1 MNNLIQT
8 LLSIKS
14 PYNNFIERPEL
25 IQGYTEDEIKQIEQ
39 KYNIPIHGQ
48 FKELLMT
55 MGKCSGGVLHGDEIY
70 IYRATRN
77 EYYFSNNFAQ
87 DIQDIHEDPDCQG
100 FIKKMGNI
108 NFVEKK
114 YFEFAG
120 INEHMIKYF
129 MLLANQDDIV
139 YEWDTNEDT
148 VEEFGTLFDFLK
160 YYRQII
166 GSDITGQNNEVFKR
180 LTTGRLL

>member
-8 LLSIKS
+8 LLSIKN
-14 PYNNFIERPEL
+14 PRNNFIERPEL

-48 FKELLMT
+48 FKELLMA
-55 MGKCSGGVLHGDEIY
+55 MGRCSGGILHGDDIY
-70 IYRATRN
+70 IYRETRD
-77 EYYFSNNFAQ
+77 EYDFSDAMRQ
-87 DIQDIHEDPDCQG
+87 EIHEDLDCQE
-100 FIKKMGNI
+100 FIKNMGNI

-129 MLLANQDDIV
+129 MLLANQDDIIH
-139 YEWDTNEDT
+139 EWDTNEDT
-148 VEEFGTLFDFLK
+148 VREFGTLFDFLK
-160 YYRQII
+160 YYRQITT
-166 GSDITGQNNEVFKR
+166 SKITGKHNNDFKE
-180 LTTGRLL
+180 LTTGHLL

>member
-8 LLSIKS
+8 LLSIKN
-14 PYNNFIERPEL
+14 PRNNFIERPEL

-55 MGKCSGGVLHGDEIY
+55 MGRCSGGVLHGDEIY
-70 IYRATRN
+70 IYRATLNYDDFHN
-77 EYYFSNNFAQ
+77 ELNIE
-87 DIQDIHEDPDCQG
+87 IQNDPDCQE
-100 FIKKMGNI
+100 FIKNMGDI
-108 NFVEKK
+108 DLVEKK
-114 YFEFAG
+114 YFAFAG
-120 INEHMIKYF
+120 INEHMLQYF
-129 MLLANQDDIV
+129 MLLANQDDTI

-148 VEEFGTLFDFLK
+148 VREFGTLFDFLK

-166 GSDITGQNNEVFKR
+166 FSRITGKEHNYFKE

>member
-1 MNNLIQT
+1 MSNLVQA
-8 LLSIKS
+8 LLSIKN
-14 PYNNFIERPEL
+14 PRNNFIERPEL
-25 IQGYTEDEIKQIEQ
+25 IQGYTEDEIKQIEL
-39 KYNIPIHGQ
+39 KYDFPIHGQ

-55 MGKCSGGVLHGDEIY
+55 MGKCSGGILRGDDIY
-70 IYRATRN
+70 IYRETRD
-77 EYYFSNNFAQ
+77 EHDFSDAMRQ
-87 DIQDIHEDPDCQG
+87 EIHEDLDCQE
-100 FIKKMGNI
+100 FIKNMGNI

-129 MLLANQDDIV
+129 MLLANQDDTID
-139 YEWDTNEDT
+139 EWDTNEDT
-148 VEEFGTLFDFLK
+148 VREFGTLFDFLK